1 MIFQACKGSIEY
13 KVSCIELR
21 KKKRKDTKK
30 CYPLFFYLAT
40 HIRFTLI
47 KESIELRKRGKT
59 KPFFYL
65 SNYSRKSLHSCN

>member
-1 MIFQACKGSIEY
+1 MIFQACKESIEY

-47 KESIELRKRGKT
+47 KESIELKKRGKT
-59 KPFFYL
+59 KTILL
-65 SNYSRKSLHSCN
+65 SFQLLSQKFTQL

>member
-1 MIFQACKGSIEY
+1 MIFQACKESIEY

-59 KPFFYL
+59 KTILL
-65 SNYSRKSLHSCN
+65 SFQLLSQKFTQL

>member
-1 MIFQACKGSIEY
+1 MIFQAYKESIEY

-59 KPFFYL
+59 KTILL
-65 SNYSRKSLHSCN
+65 SFQLLSQKFTQL